1 MNVPIEI
8 KPSKLS
14 DREFRDVIGRFA
26 SGVTVIT
33 TRDETDYGSTASAV
47 TSLSTEPPM
56 VIVCLN
62 RSSTTAAAVV
72 NSQNLAVNILAED
85 HAELASRFARKG
97 PDKFEGVAVERDEHG
112 SPLLVGALAH
122 LSCTVVEQIE
132 AATHYVFICHVD
144 DGVAIPGHPLAYFR
158 GAFGRMQ
165 TAPDAS
171 VLRLVRDRILEL
183 GADVSKDLDHEELA
197 AELDVEPGLVHRALG
212 ALTEEGLVTREKGRF
227 TLPPV
232 PEPVLYDHYAAKLA
246 VEVGVAQQTVGRITA
261 EQLAELRRL
270 MEATVGQVEGDTFKD
285 PEAWIKANNEFHEYM
300 VSLAGSRILLDT
312 YRRLGLPGLERRTIT
327 SSTQASEDLIA
338 DHRAM
343 VEAYETENLGLL
355 LETLRDHAD
364 RPREFR
370 GATEGLPLAS

>member
-1 MNVPIEI
+1 MNTPIDV

-14 DREFRDVIGRFA
+14 DLEFRDVIGRFA

-33 TRDETDYGSTASAV
+33 SKDDVDYGSTASAV

-72 NSQNLAVNILAED
+72 NSQQLAVNILAED
-85 HAELASRFARKG
+85 HAELASKFARKG

-171 VLRLVRDRILEL
+171 VLALVRDRVLEL
-183 GADVSKDLDHEELA
+183 GADISKDLDYEDIA
-197 AELDVEPGLVHRALG
+197 AELNAEPGLVHRALG
-212 ALTEEGLVTREKGRF
+212 ALAAEGLVSREQGRF
-227 TLPPV
+227 VLPPV
-232 PEPVLYDHYAAKLA
+232 PENVLFDHYAAKLT
-246 VEVGVAQQTVGRITA
+246 VEVGAAQQTVGRVSA
-261 EQLAELRRL
+261 EQIAELRCL
-270 MEATVGQVEGDTFKD
+270 MEATVGQVDGDTFKD
-285 PEAWIKANNEFHEYM
+285 PEAWIRANNEFHEYM
-300 VSLAGSRILLDT
+300 ISMAGSRILLDT

-327 SSTQASEDLIA
+327 AKTQATEELIA
-338 DHRAM
+338 DHRAI
-343 VEAYETENLGLL
+343 VEAYEKEDLGLL
-355 LETLRDHAD
+355 LSTLRNHAE
-364 RPREFR
+364 RPRQMR
-370 GATEGLPLAS
+370 GLEDVAVGA